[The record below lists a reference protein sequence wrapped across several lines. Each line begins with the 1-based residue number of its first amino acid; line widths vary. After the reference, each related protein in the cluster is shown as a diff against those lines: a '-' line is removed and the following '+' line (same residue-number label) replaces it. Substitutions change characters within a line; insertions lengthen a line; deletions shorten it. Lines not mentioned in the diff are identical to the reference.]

1 MNADPAQFPLDPP
14 QGLTAVNPENLEA
27 GKHYFLTLVEIEN
40 NAVVPNDRPWW
51 DYGTLRTIDA
61 AEFTFDRVKTFMT
74 NAAGFDYWYTLD
86 PVDDPDEMMDMTHPR
101 DSVVETTNGRPDGQ
115 YFIFYTIPPPAPVQ
129 QEAGRRRIRRRRT
142 IKRRFRTRL
151 TRRRG

>member
-27 GKHYFLTLVEIEN
+27 GKKYFLTLVEVEN

-101 DSVVETTNGRPDGQ
+101 DSIVESVVGRPDGQ
-115 YFIFYTIPPPAPVQ
+115 YFIFYYVPPPPQ
-129 QEAGRRRIRRRRT
+129 QQPQNAGRRRRSRHRRTSRRRRT
-142 IKRRFRTRL
+142 L
-151 TRRRG
+151 RRR